1 MGMIKKFNEF
11 IRESVGSGFDWSFVI
26 SLDLISIIY
35 SGGEY
40 FNDLEPSQ
48 QTDVKRLFDNIVDN
62 VNADIAEIKRYGI
75 TVSVVDD
82 VLTFEHVNEKSLM
95 YIVQNIVEK
104 WGLQDVNVLY
114 VNDIERIAPEEL
126 EDDLMGDSLWDTY
139 QDYLYDNLEH

>member
-1 MGMIKKFNEF
+1 MGIIKKFNEF
-11 IRESVGSGFDWSFVI
+11 IKESVGSGFDWTFII
-26 SLDLISIIY
+26 SLDLIAGIY

-40 FNDLEPSQ
+40 FEDLEPSRQ
-48 QTDVKRLFDNIVDN
+48 ADVKRLFNNIVDN
-62 VNADIAEIKRYGI
+62 VNADEAEIEGYGI

-82 VLTFEHVNEKSLM
+82 VLTFEHVNEGSLM

-104 WGLQDVNVLY
+104 WGLKDVNVLY
-114 VNDIERIAPEEL
+114 VDDIERIAPEEL

>member
-1 MGMIKKFNEF
+1 M
-11 IRESVGSGFDWSFVI
+11 
-26 SLDLISIIY
+26 ISIIY

-40 FNDLEPSQ
+40 FNDLDPSQ

-114 VNDIERIAPEEL
+114 VNDIEWMAPEEL